1 MDPDIGAAV
10 QVTHELQLTGISHNY
25 GDGDVLTQVDLT
37 VAAGSVHALLGL
49 NGAGKSTLVHIASG
63 QFPPT
68 QGTILIDGS
77 PVRFRGPADAIE
89 HGVVLLSQE
98 VDRALAPTLTV
109 HENLT
114 AGLLLREHAAFF
126 SPRRNRQRA
135 QDMLRRFEIDIDP
148 NALVAQLSL
157 FEKQVLSLARAV
169 ATDASYIILDEPTAS
184 FDKEETAHF
193 YRIVHEM
200 TASGIGII
208 FISHRLDEVLDL
220 ADTVTVLR
228 GGRVALHADRADI
241 TKERIVS
248 AIAGGNLE
256 IHPHE
261 SQARVGQSILDA
273 QELNYGP
280 RRRPL
285 HLHIDAGEIIAIFGN
300 LGTGKTSLAQTLF
313 GLREPYTAQI
323 SGEQRTIR
331 SAQDARAAGIALVPE
346 ERRRQGV
353 WLNESI
359 LTHFS
364 LGSRGIIHNRAEREH
379 AEQVTRKYDV
389 QVSSIDQTPAQL
401 SGGNQQKV
409 SIGKW
414 DALATTLLVLD
425 EPMKG
430 VDVVSRESIIRRIEE
445 RASSGVAVI
454 YLTQEPE
461 EALRIAD
468 RVVLLDNDGPRWD
481 RPAAG
486 LTIADLL
493 NPDPATAEPHHTSGK
508 TNR

>member
-1 MDPDIGAAV
+1 M
-10 QVTHELQLTGISHNY
+10 
-25 GDGDVLTQVDLT
+25 
-37 VAAGSVHALLGL
+37 
-49 NGAGKSTLVHIASG
+49 
-63 QFPPT
+63 
-68 QGTILIDGS
+68 
-77 PVRFRGPADAIE
+77 
-89 HGVVLLSQE
+89 
-98 VDRALAPTLTV
+98 
-109 HENLT
+109 
-114 AGLLLREHAAFF
+114 
-126 SPRRNRQRA
+126 
-135 QDMLRRFEIDIDP
+135 
-148 NALVAQLSL
+148 
-157 FEKQVLSLARAV
+157 
-169 ATDASYIILDEPTAS
+169 
-184 FDKEETAHF
+184 
-193 YRIVHEM
+193 
-200 TASGIGII
+200 
-208 FISHRLDEVLDL
+208 
-220 ADTVTVLR
+220 
-228 GGRVALHADRADI
+228 
-241 TKERIVS
+241 
-248 AIAGGNLE
+248 
-256 IHPHE
+256 
-261 SQARVGQSILDA
+261 
-273 QELNYGP
+273 
-280 RRRPL
+280 
-285 HLHIDAGEIIAIFGN
+285 
-300 LGTGKTSLAQTLF
+300 
-313 GLREPYTAQI
+313 
-323 SGEQRTIR
+323 
-331 SAQDARAAGIALVPE
+331 
-346 ERRRQGV
+346 